1 MEIKIKKIQYKI
13 ITMKIKQ
20 NKKLQFNNK
29 KSINKNQKM
38 QINKIRLNK
47 NYRKYIYV
55 GYLNEN

>member
-1 MEIKIKKIQYKI
+1 
-13 ITMKIKQ
+13 MKIKQ